1 MQNKILFLV
10 LIAAVTLTTT
20 YAAPSSTCDVD
31 ETAEGFDKFWQ
42 KTKCKVSSAADK
54 VAEFAKDAYNAT
66 REATDIGIQK
76 TVSGTKDLYGKT
88 KTKLKEASVYV
99 KDAFSD
105 SENHKSSEETEDA
118 RVVPLAG
125 DGKIAEIP
133 DIDIR
138 THGDD
143 VQKATKTR

>member
-1 MQNKILFLV
+1 MQNKFLLLV
-10 LIAAVTLTTT
+10 VIAVTLTSTF
-20 YAAPSSTCDVD
+20 AAPSSSCDID
-31 ETAEGFDKFWQ
+31 ADAEGFDRFWQ

-54 VAEFAKDAYNAT
+54 VADFARDAYNAT
-66 REATDIGIQK
+66 RDATDIGIQK
-76 TVSGTKDLYGKT
+76 TVEGTKDLYGKT
-88 KTKLKEASVYV
+88 KTKLKAAGTYV

-105 SENHKSSEETEDA
+105 SDNHKSSEETEDA

-125 DGKIAEIP
+125 DGKVPAIP

-143 VQKATKTR
+143 VQKTTKSR

>member
-1 MQNKILFLV
+1 MQNKLLFLV
-10 LIAAVTLTTT
+10 FIAVTVTAT
-20 YAAPSSTCDVD
+20 YAAPSSSCDID
-31 ETAEGFDKFWQ
+31 ENAEGFDKFWQ

-54 VAEFAKDAYNAT
+54 VAGFAKDAYNAT
-66 REATDIGIQK
+66 REATDVGIQK
-76 TVSGTKDLYGKT
+76 TVDGTKDLYGKT
-88 KTKLKEASVYV
+88 KTKLKEAGDYV

-105 SENHKSSEETEDA
+105 SDNHKSSEELEDA

-138 THGDD
+138 GHVDD
-143 VQKATKTR
+143 VQKANKTR